1 MSVALCDETVL
12 TDVLTTIYMSTD
24 QQGELSPLV
33 VVGIIDEICGI
44 VDLTVDKLPQDLRD
58 LRSDALSR
66 NVDSDA
72 GYAEEYVG
80 DIIVMCSLWAA

>member
-12 TDVLTTIYMSTD
+12 ADVLTTIYMSTD
-24 QQGELSPLV
+24 QQGELSPLA

-44 VDLTVDKLPQDLRD
+44 VDLTVDKLPQD